1 MKKSFIS
8 FICAIC
14 TLATLPGASIAYA
27 DVSDVYSAPTPAPS
41 ADTTARPDQA
51 SPGTSASAQPDTAP
65 SDTPISSR
73 SSVVS
78 DNSSD
83 GSSSSNAAG
92 SSGNIP
98 MLSSFDGTNT
108 DGTLN
113 PNQTSANLAENN
125 SKYNGMSTV
134 PIPGAAKS
142 RYSNTRV
149 ALSPDIAD
157 TKYEEAAELLGA
169 LGIMV
174 GDAEDG
180 AFRPNDNIL
189 RSEMAKVAVYTVGL
203 EDVVKSSTSPTKFP
217 DVATDHWAVGAI
229 NVAD

>member
-1 MKKSFIS
+1 MRDMYARDAARRIDCVRRRKRRIFRADSGSFRR
-8 FICAIC
+8 
-14 TLATLPGASIAYA
+14 Y
-27 DVSDVYSAPTPAPS
+27 Y
-41 ADTTARPDQA
+41 ARPDQA

-83 GSSSSNAAG
+83 GSSNSNAAG
-92 SSGNIP
+92 DSGNIP
-98 MLSSFDGTNT
+98 ILNSFDGTNT

-203 EDVVKSSTSPTKFP
+203 EDVVKSSTSPTKFRTLRP
-217 DVATDHWAVGAI
+217 TTGRSAP
-229 NVAD
+229 